1 MSFHPVLSHCHQR
14 FSLYLRGNPIA
25 KVCRLST
32 GYVLHTN
39 ILFPIIN
46 SSYSQPNAS
55 LPHHTEGRC
64 EVTERYFYLVNCR
77 LFTYTSHSKIND
89 FVGAVILGQT
99 TPIFNITCLSLS
111 ISLPGSSPDIPLP
124 NGLSFLR
131 DFFYMWRR
139 LHTRWYELHGEGIDE
154 ALSGSV

>member
-46 SSYSQPNAS
+46 SSYSYSSYSQPNAS

-111 ISLPGSSPDIPLP
+111 ISLPGSSPDIPLLQISWMYLKNP
-124 NGLSFLR
+124 GSSPDIATTTNI
-131 DFFYMWRR
+131 
-139 LHTRWYELHGEGIDE
+139 IDVP
-154 ALSGSV
+154 GQIGK